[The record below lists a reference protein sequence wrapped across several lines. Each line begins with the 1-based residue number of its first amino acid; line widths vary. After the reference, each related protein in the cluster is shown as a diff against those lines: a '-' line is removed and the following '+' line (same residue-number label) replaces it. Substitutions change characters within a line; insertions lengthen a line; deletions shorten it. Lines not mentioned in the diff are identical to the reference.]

1 MLNIFRIYESLKNKR
16 VTLNNK
22 KPIFAIVVIIRKIMK
37 GLTEREKIVLFAAAV
52 QSLQEKKILWADLY
66 FLSRDRAADSIAKAS
81 ASPTSVS
88 TWKNSAK
95 VQNFLQ
101 KCTTSLTSWIDDLK
115 QEAITN
121 YLQNEVINIFNNN
134 ETSGSDQD
142 REKNGNSMGGG
153 VAPKF
158 GIGLANPVDFSD
170 RSQMMQALNRL
181 AANAKDDKTQID
193 VFKIIADLQRFKDSA
208 KTNDDDVKR
217 FYMPLKCQEC
227 TLYLKQKES
236 IKE

>member
-1 MLNIFRIYESLKNKR
+1 
-16 VTLNNK
+16 
-22 KPIFAIVVIIRKIMK
+22 MK
-37 GLTEREKIVLFAAAV
+37 GLTEREKIILFAAAV

-95 VQNFLQ
+95 VQNFFQ
-101 KCTTSLTSWIDDLK
+101 KCTTSLTAWIDELK
-115 QEAITN
+115 RKAITE
-121 YLQNEVINIFNNN
+121 YIQNEVTNIFSND
-134 ETSGSDQD
+134 ETGERNVND
-142 REKNGNSMGGG
+142 MAGG

-158 GIGLANPVDFSD
+158 GIGSSNPVDFSD

-181 AANAKDDKTQID
+181 AANARDDRTQID

-208 KTNDDDVKR
+208 KTNDDDAKR

-227 TLYLKQKES
+227 TLYLKQKENV
-236 IKE
+236 KE

>member
-1 MLNIFRIYESLKNKR
+1 
-16 VTLNNK
+16 
-22 KPIFAIVVIIRKIMK
+22 MK
-37 GLTEREKIVLFAAAV
+37 GLTEREKIILFAAAV

-101 KCTTSLTSWIDDLK
+101 KCMTGLNEWIDDLK
-115 QEAITN
+115 QKAITD
-121 YLQNEVINIFNNN
+121 YLRNEATNIFSNDATG
-134 ETSGSDQD
+134 ESDQD
-142 REKNGNSMGGG
+142 GEAEKNGNGMAGG

-158 GIGLANPVDFSD
+158 GIGLPNSVDFSD
-170 RSQMMQALNRL
+170 RIEMIKALNRL
-181 AANAKDDKTQID
+181 AANAKDDKAQLD
-193 VFKIIADLQRFKDSA
+193 ALKIIADLQRFKDSA
-208 KTNDDDVKR
+208 KTNDEDVKR

-227 TLYLKQKES
+227 ALYLQQKES
-236 IKE
+236 ISK

>member
-1 MLNIFRIYESLKNKR
+1 
-16 VTLNNK
+16 
-22 KPIFAIVVIIRKIMK
+22 MK
-37 GLTEREKIVLFAAAV
+37 GLTEREKIILFAAAV

-101 KCTTSLTSWIDDLK
+101 KCTTSLTSWIDELK
-115 QEAITN
+115 QKAIAK
-121 YLQNEVINIFNNN
+121 YLQNEVTNIFGND
-134 ETSGSDQD
+134 ETGGSDQD
-142 REKNGNSMGGG
+142 SECENNENSMAGG

-158 GIGLANPVDFSD
+158 GTGLANPVDFSD
-170 RSQMMQALNRL
+170 RGQMMQALNRL

-208 KTNDDDVKR
+208 KTNDEDVKR

-227 TLYLKQKES
+227 ALYLKQKES
-236 IKE
+236 INQ

>member
-1 MLNIFRIYESLKNKR
+1 
-16 VTLNNK
+16 
-22 KPIFAIVVIIRKIMK
+22 MK

-101 KCTTSLTSWIDDLK
+101 KCTTSLTSWIDELK
-115 QEAITN
+115 QKAITN
-121 YLQNEVINIFNNN
+121 YLQNEVTNIFDNDG
-134 ETSGSDQD
+134 TGGSDQD
-142 REKNGNSMGGG
+142 SEDEKNGNSMAGG
-153 VAPKF
+153 VAPK
-158 GIGLANPVDFSD
+158 IGVGLSNPVDFSD
-170 RSQMMQALNRL
+170 RGQMMQALNKL

-208 KTNDDDVKR
+208 KTNDDDIKR

>member
-1 MLNIFRIYESLKNKR
+1 
-16 VTLNNK
+16 
-22 KPIFAIVVIIRKIMK
+22 MK
-37 GLTEREKIVLFAAAV
+37 GLTEREKIILFAAAV
-52 QSLQEKKILWADLY
+52 QSLQEKKILWADIY

-101 KCTTSLTSWIDDLK
+101 KCLTGLNEWIDELEQK
-115 QEAITN
+115 AITN
-121 YLQNEVINIFNNN
+121 YLQNEVTNIFSNDGTG
-134 ETSGSDQD
+134 ESDQD
-142 REKNGNSMGGG
+142 GEKNGNGMAGG

-158 GIGLANPVDFSD
+158 GIGLPNSVDFSD

-208 KTNDDDVKR
+208 KINDEDIKR

-227 TLYLKQKES
+227 ALYLKQKES

>member
-1 MLNIFRIYESLKNKR
+1 
-16 VTLNNK
+16 
-22 KPIFAIVVIIRKIMK
+22 MK
-37 GLTEREKIVLFAAAV
+37 GLTEREKIILFAAAV
-52 QSLQEKKILWADLY
+52 QRLQEKKILWADLY

-101 KCTTSLTSWIDDLK
+101 KCTTSLTAWIDDLK
-115 QEAITN
+115 QKAITN
-121 YLQNEVINIFNNN
+121 YLQNEVTNIFSNDG
-134 ETSGSDQD
+134 TGGSDQD
-142 REKNGNSMGGG
+142 GEDENNGNENRNSMAGG

-158 GIGLANPVDFSD
+158 GIGLSNSVDFSD
-170 RSQMMQALNRL
+170 REEMLKALNKL
-181 AANAKDDKTQID
+181 AANAKDDKAQLD
-193 VFKIIADLQRFKDSA
+193 ALKIIADLQRFKDSA
-208 KTNDDDVKR
+208 KTNDEDVKR

-227 TLYLKQKES
+227 ALYLKQKEN

>member
-1 MLNIFRIYESLKNKR
+1 
-16 VTLNNK
+16 
-22 KPIFAIVVIIRKIMK
+22 MK
-37 GLTEREKIVLFAAAV
+37 GLTEREKIILFAAAV
-52 QSLQEKKILWADLY
+52 QSLQEKKTLWADIY

-95 VQNFLQ
+95 VQNFFQ
-101 KCTTSLTSWIDDLK
+101 KCTTSLKSWIDELK
-115 QEAITN
+115 QKAIAE
-121 YLQNEVINIFNNN
+121 YLQNEVTNIFSND
-134 ETSGSDQD
+134 ETGGSDQD
-142 REKNGNSMGGG
+142 GNGEKNGKENGNSLAGG

-170 RSQMMQALNRL
+170 REEMIKALNKL
-181 AANAKDDKTQID
+181 AANAKDDKAQLD
-193 VFKIIADLQRFKDSA
+193 ALKIIADLQRFKDSA
-208 KTNDDDVKR
+208 KTNAEDIKR

-227 TLYLKQKES
+227 ALYLKQKES

>member
-1 MLNIFRIYESLKNKR
+1 MSLNE
-16 VTLNNK
+16 
-22 KPIFAIVVIIRKIMK
+22 
-37 GLTEREKIVLFAAAV
+37 
-52 QSLQEKKILWADLY
+52 
-66 FLSRDRAADSIAKAS
+66 
-81 ASPTSVS
+81 
-88 TWKNSAK
+88 
-95 VQNFLQ
+95 
-101 KCTTSLTSWIDDLK
+101 WIDELK
-115 QEAITN
+115 QKAIAE
-121 YLQNEVINIFNNN
+121 YLQNEVTNIFGNDR
-134 ETSGSDQD
+134 TGGSDQD
-142 REKNGNSMGGG
+142 GNIEKNGDAMAGG

-158 GIGLANPVDFSD
+158 GISLANPVDFSD

-208 KTNDDDVKR
+208 KTNDDDIKR

>member
-1 MLNIFRIYESLKNKR
+1 
-16 VTLNNK
+16 
-22 KPIFAIVVIIRKIMK
+22 MK
-37 GLTEREKIVLFAAAV
+37 CLTEREKIILFAAAV
-52 QSLQEKKILWADLY
+52 QSLQQKKILWADLY

-101 KCTTSLTSWIDDLK
+101 NCTTSLTSWIDDLK
-115 QEAITN
+115 QKAIAE
-121 YLQNEVINIFNNN
+121 YLQREVTNIFSNDV
-134 ETSGSDQD
+134 TGGSDQD
-142 REKNGNSMGGG
+142 GNGEKNGNSMAGG

-158 GIGLANPVDFSD
+158 GTGLANQVDFSD

-208 KTNDDDVKR
+208 KTNDDDIKR

-227 TLYLKQKES
+227 ALYLKQKES

>member
-1 MLNIFRIYESLKNKR
+1 
-16 VTLNNK
+16 
-22 KPIFAIVVIIRKIMK
+22 MK
-37 GLTEREKIVLFAAAV
+37 GLTEREKIILFAAAV

-81 ASPTSVS
+81 ASPASVS

-101 KCTTSLTSWIDDLK
+101 KCTTSLTAWIDGLK
-115 QEAITN
+115 QKAITN
-121 YLQNEVINIFNNN
+121 YLQNEVTNIFGNDGTG
-134 ETSGSDQD
+134 ESDQD
-142 REKNGNSMGGG
+142 GNGEKNGDGTVGG

-158 GIGLANPVDFSD
+158 GTGLSNSVDFSD
-170 RSQMMQALNRL
+170 REQMIRALNKL
-181 AANAKDDKTQID
+181 AANAKDDKAQLD
-193 VFKIIADLQRFKDSA
+193 ALKIIADLQRFKDSA
-208 KTNDDDVKR
+208 KTNNEDIKR

-227 TLYLKQKES
+227 ALYLKQKES

>member
-1 MLNIFRIYESLKNKR
+1 M
-16 VTLNNK
+16 
-22 KPIFAIVVIIRKIMK
+22 
-37 GLTEREKIVLFAAAV
+37 
-52 QSLQEKKILWADLY
+52 
-66 FLSRDRAADSIAKAS
+66 
-81 ASPTSVS
+81 
-88 TWKNSAK
+88 
-95 VQNFLQ
+95 
-101 KCTTSLTSWIDDLK
+101 SWIDELK
-115 QEAITN
+115 QKAITN
-121 YLQNEVINIFNNN
+121 YLQNEVTNIFDNDG
-134 ETSGSDQD
+134 TGGSDQVSEG
-142 REKNGNSMGGG
+142 EKNGNENGNSMAGG
-153 VAPKF
+153 VAPKI

-208 KTNDDDVKR
+208 KTNDDDIKR

>member
-1 MLNIFRIYESLKNKR
+1 
-16 VTLNNK
+16 
-22 KPIFAIVVIIRKIMK
+22 MK
-37 GLTEREKIVLFAAAV
+37 CLTEREKIILFAAAV
-52 QSLQEKKILWADLY
+52 QSLQEKKMLWADLY

-101 KCTTSLTSWIDDLK
+101 KCTTSLTSWIDDIK
-115 QEAITN
+115 QKAIAD
-121 YLQNEVINIFNNN
+121 YLQNEVTNIFGNDGTG
-134 ETSGSDQD
+134 ESDQD
-142 REKNGNSMGGG
+142 GNSEINGNDRLGG

-158 GIGLANPVDFSD
+158 GIGLSNPVDFSD
-170 RSQMMQALNRL
+170 REQMIKALNRL
-181 AANAKDDKTQID
+181 AANAKDDKAQLD
-193 VFKIIADLQRFKDSA
+193 ALKIIADLQRFKDSA
-208 KTNDDDVKR
+208 KTNDEDVKR

-227 TLYLKQKES
+227 ALYLKEKES

>member
-1 MLNIFRIYESLKNKR
+1 
-16 VTLNNK
+16 
-22 KPIFAIVVIIRKIMK
+22 MK

-95 VQNFLQ
+95 VQNFIQ
-101 KCTTSLTSWIDDLK
+101 KCTTSLTSWIDELK
-115 QEAITN
+115 QKAITE
-121 YLQNEVINIFNNN
+121 YLQNEVTNIFGNDATGGSNQDSEDEKNGN
-134 ETSGSDQD
+134 E
-142 REKNGNSMGGG
+142 NGNSMGGG

-158 GIGLANPVDFSD
+158 GLGLSNPMDFSD

-181 AANAKDDKTQID
+181 ALNAKDDKTQID

-208 KTNDDDVKR
+208 KINNEDIKR

-227 TLYLKQKES
+227 ALYLKQMEN
-236 IKE
+236 INE

>member
-1 MLNIFRIYESLKNKR
+1 
-16 VTLNNK
+16 
-22 KPIFAIVVIIRKIMK
+22 MK
-37 GLTEREKIVLFAAAV
+37 GLTEREKIILFSAAV

-101 KCTTSLTSWIDDLK
+101 KCTTSLMSWIDELK
-115 QEAITN
+115 QKAITE
-121 YLQNEVINIFNNN
+121 YLQNEVTNIFGNDA
-134 ETSGSDQD
+134 TGGSDQD
-142 REKNGNSMGGG
+142 SEDKKNENENGNSKAGG
-153 VAPKF
+153 VALKF
-158 GIGLANPVDFSD
+158 GLGLSNPVDFSD

-208 KTNDDDVKR
+208 KTNDEDIKR

-227 TLYLKQKES
+227 ALYLKQKEN
-236 IKE
+236 INE

>member
-1 MLNIFRIYESLKNKR
+1 
-16 VTLNNK
+16 
-22 KPIFAIVVIIRKIMK
+22 MK
-37 GLTEREKIVLFAAAV
+37 GLTEREKIILFAAAV
-52 QSLQEKKILWADLY
+52 QSLQEKKILWTDIY

-101 KCTTSLTSWIDDLK
+101 KCTTSLTTWIDELK
-115 QEAITN
+115 QKAITN
-121 YLQNEVINIFNNN
+121 YLQNEVTNIFSNDGTG
-134 ETSGSDQD
+134 ESDQD
-142 REKNGNSMGGG
+142 GTGEKNGNGMAGG

-158 GIGLANPVDFSD
+158 GLGLSNSVDFSD
-170 RSQMMQALNRL
+170 REEMIKALNKL
-181 AANAKDDKTQID
+181 ASNAKDDKAQLD
-193 VFKIIADLQRFKDSA
+193 ALKIIADLQRFKDSA
-208 KTNDDDVKR
+208 RTNDEDIKR

>member
-1 MLNIFRIYESLKNKR
+1 
-16 VTLNNK
+16 
-22 KPIFAIVVIIRKIMK
+22 MK

-95 VQNFLQ
+95 VQNFMQ
-101 KCTTSLTSWIDDLK
+101 KCMTGLNEWIDDLK
-115 QEAITN
+115 QKAITD
-121 YLQNEVINIFNNN
+121 YLQNEVTNIFDKDG
-134 ETSGSDQD
+134 TGGSDQD
-142 REKNGNSMGGG
+142 SEDEKNGNENRNSLGGG

-170 RSQMMQALNRL
+170 RGQMMQALNRL

-208 KTNDDDVKR
+208 KTNDEEIKR

-227 TLYLKQKES
+227 ALYLKQKEN
-236 IKE
+236 INK

>member
-1 MLNIFRIYESLKNKR
+1 
-16 VTLNNK
+16 
-22 KPIFAIVVIIRKIMK
+22 MK
-37 GLTEREKIVLFAAAV
+37 GLTEREKIILFAAVV
-52 QSLQEKKILWADLY
+52 QSLQQKKILWADIY

-101 KCTTSLTSWIDDLK
+101 KCTTALTAWIDELK
-115 QEAITN
+115 QKAIAE
-121 YLQNEVINIFNNN
+121 YIQSEVTNIFGNNG
-134 ETSGSDQD
+134 TGGSDQD
-142 REKNGNSMGGG
+142 GEIKKNGNGMAGG

-158 GIGLANPVDFSD
+158 GLGLANPVDFSD
-170 RSQMMQALNRL
+170 RGQMMQALNRL

-208 KTNDDDVKR
+208 KTNDEEIKR

-227 TLYLKQKES
+227 ALYLEQKKS
-236 IKE
+236 INE

>member
-1 MLNIFRIYESLKNKR
+1 
-16 VTLNNK
+16 
-22 KPIFAIVVIIRKIMK
+22 MK
-37 GLTEREKIVLFAAAV
+37 GLTEREKIILFAAAV

-101 KCTTSLTSWIDDLK
+101 KCMTVLNEWIDELK
-115 QEAITN
+115 QKAITN
-121 YLQNEVINIFNNN
+121 YLHNEVTNIFGNDGIG
-134 ETSGSDQD
+134 GSDQD
-142 REKNGNSMGGG
+142 GNGEKSGKEKGNSMGGG

-158 GIGLANPVDFSD
+158 GMGLANPVDFSD

-208 KTNDDDVKR
+208 KTNDEDIKR

-227 TLYLKQKES
+227 TLYLKQKEN

>member
-1 MLNIFRIYESLKNKR
+1 
-16 VTLNNK
+16 
-22 KPIFAIVVIIRKIMK
+22 MK

-52 QSLQEKKILWADLY
+52 HSLQEKKILWADLY

-95 VQNFLQ
+95 VQNFFQ
-101 KCTTSLTSWIDDLK
+101 KCTTSLMTWIDDLK
-115 QEAITN
+115 QKAITE
-121 YLQNEVINIFNNN
+121 YLQNEVTNIFGNDG
-134 ETSGSDQD
+134 TGGSDQD
-142 REKNGNSMGGG
+142 SEDKKNGNENGNSKVGG

-170 RSQMMQALNRL
+170 RGQMMQALNRL

-208 KTNDDDVKR
+208 KINDEDIKR

-227 TLYLKQKES
+227 ELYLKQKEN
-236 IKE
+236 INE

>member
-1 MLNIFRIYESLKNKR
+1 
-16 VTLNNK
+16 
-22 KPIFAIVVIIRKIMK
+22 MK
-37 GLTEREKIVLFAAAV
+37 GLTEREKIILFAAAV
-52 QSLQEKKILWADLY
+52 QSLQKKKTLWADLY

-101 KCTTSLTSWIDDLK
+101 KCTMSLNEWIDELK
-115 QEAITN
+115 QKAIAE
-121 YLQNEVINIFNNN
+121 YLQNEVTNIFGNDR
-134 ETSGSDQD
+134 TGGSDQD
-142 REKNGNSMGGG
+142 GNIEKNGDAMAGG

-158 GIGLANPVDFSD
+158 GISLANPVDFSD

-208 KTNDDDVKR
+208 KTNDDDIKR

>member
-1 MLNIFRIYESLKNKR
+1 
-16 VTLNNK
+16 
-22 KPIFAIVVIIRKIMK
+22 MK
-37 GLTEREKIVLFAAAV
+37 GLTEREKIILFAAAV
-52 QSLQEKKILWADLY
+52 QSLQEKKILWADIY

-101 KCTTSLTSWIDDLK
+101 KCLTGLNEWIDELEQK
-115 QEAITN
+115 AITN
-121 YLQNEVINIFNNN
+121 YLQNEVTNIFSNDGTG
-134 ETSGSDQD
+134 ESDQD
-142 REKNGNSMGGG
+142 GEKNGNGMAGG

-158 GIGLANPVDFSD
+158 GIGLPNSVDFSD

-208 KTNDDDVKR
+208 KTNDEDVKR

>member
-1 MLNIFRIYESLKNKR
+1 MR
-16 VTLNNK
+16 
-22 KPIFAIVVIIRKIMK
+22 

-101 KCTTSLTSWIDDLK
+101 KCTTSLMSWIDELK
-115 QEAITN
+115 QKAISE
-121 YLQNEVINIFNNN
+121 YLQNEVTNIFSNAGTG
-134 ETSGSDQD
+134 ESDQD
-142 REKNGNSMGGG
+142 GEDEKYGNGRAGG

-158 GIGLANPVDFSD
+158 GTGLANPVDFSD
-170 RSQMMQALNRL
+170 RGQMMQALNRL

-208 KTNDDDVKR
+208 KTNDEDIKR

-227 TLYLKQKES
+227 MLYLKQKEN
-236 IKE
+236 INE

>member
-1 MLNIFRIYESLKNKR
+1 
-16 VTLNNK
+16 
-22 KPIFAIVVIIRKIMK
+22 MK
-37 GLTEREKIVLFAAAV
+37 GLTEREKIILFAAAV

-101 KCTTSLTSWIDDLK
+101 KCTTSLTSWIDDVK
-115 QEAITN
+115 QRAISE
-121 YLQNEVINIFNNN
+121 YLQNEVTNIFGNDA
-134 ETSGSDQD
+134 TGGSDQD
-142 REKNGNSMGGG
+142 SKNEKNGNESSMVGG

-158 GIGLANPVDFSD
+158 GLGLSNPVDFSD

-208 KTNDDDVKR
+208 KTNDEDIKR

-227 TLYLKQKES
+227 ALYLKQKEN
-236 IKE
+236 INE

>member
-1 MLNIFRIYESLKNKR
+1 
-16 VTLNNK
+16 
-22 KPIFAIVVIIRKIMK
+22 MK
-37 GLTEREKIVLFAAAV
+37 GLTEREKIILFAAAV

-95 VQNFLQ
+95 VQNFIQ
-101 KCTTSLTSWIDDLK
+101 KCITSLTAWIDDLK
-115 QEAITN
+115 QKAIAE
-121 YLQNEVINIFNNN
+121 YLQNEVTNIFGNDG
-134 ETSGSDQD
+134 TGKSDQD
-142 REKNGNSMGGG
+142 SEDEKNGNENGNSMGGG

-158 GIGLANPVDFSD
+158 GTGLANLIDFSD

-208 KTNDDDVKR
+208 KTNDEDVKR

-227 TLYLKQKES
+227 ALYLKQKES